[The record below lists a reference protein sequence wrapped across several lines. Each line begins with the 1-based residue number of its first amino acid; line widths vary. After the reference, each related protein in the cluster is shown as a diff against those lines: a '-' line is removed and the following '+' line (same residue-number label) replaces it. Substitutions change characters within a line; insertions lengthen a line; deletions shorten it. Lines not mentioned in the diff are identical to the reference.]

1 MTMRRSSM
9 GLLCLVLATLAL
21 RVEAQE
27 PPGVS
32 EATTRATAMERCL
45 SPLIQQLQTTLALVR
60 EAKTQL
66 RASDEQARR
75 DAASAIVSLEQRV
88 HALSEQLQGCAPSS
102 AALEPTTRV
111 QELTGTAARVATV
124 NEATQVVE
132 RDVLLVANVRVLVG
146 ERVDGSG
153 QASHDLVRRA
163 VRSIGAPLQRCY
175 SRMLENG
182 ALQSGEAII
191 AFTIRSSGGVARPR
205 AEGVTIGGRSFRR
218 CLQRAVAQIRVRGR
232 ASGGDARYAYTLRF
246 GS

>member
-1 MTMRRSSM
+1 MRRCST
-9 GLLCLVLATLAL
+9 GLLCLVLTTLAV
-21 RVEAQE
+21 RAEAQE
-27 PPGVS
+27 PPGIS
-32 EATTRATAMERCL
+32 EATSRATAMERCL
-45 SPLIQQLQTTLALVR
+45 SPLIQQLQTNLALVR

-66 RASDEQARR
+66 RASDEQARG
-75 DAASAIVSLEQRV
+75 DAARAIVSLEQRV
-88 HALSEQLQGCAPSS
+88 HALSEELQACAPRS

-111 QELTGTAARVATV
+111 QELTGAAARVATV
-124 NEATQVVE
+124 NDATQMVE
-132 RDVLLVANVRVLVG
+132 RDVQLVANVRVLVG

-182 ALQSGEAII
+182 ALQAGEAII
-191 AFTIRSSGGVARPR
+191 AFTIRGSGGVNRAH
-205 AEGVTIGGRSFRR
+205 AEGVTIGGPSFRR
-218 CLQRAVAQIRVRGR
+218 CLQRAAEQIRVSGR

>member
-1 MTMRRSSM
+1 MVMRRCSKS
-9 GLLCLVLATLAL
+9 LLCLLLATFAL
-21 RVEAQE
+21 RAEAQD

-32 EATTRATAMERCL
+32 EATSRATAMERCL

-66 RASDEQARR
+66 RASDAQARN

-88 HALSEQLQGCAPSS
+88 HALSAQLQACAPSS

-111 QELTGTAARVATV
+111 QELTGNAARVATL
-124 NEATQVVE
+124 NDATQVVE
-132 RDVLLVANVRVLVG
+132 RDVALVANVRVLVG
-146 ERVDGSG
+146 ERVDGEG
-153 QASHDLVRRA
+153 EASHDLVRRA

-175 SRMLENG
+175 SRMLEHG

-191 AFTIRSSGGVARPR
+191 AFTIRGSGGVGRAR
-205 AEGVTIGGRSFRR
+205 AEGVTIGGSSFRR
-218 CLQRAVAQIRVRGR
+218 CLQRAAEQIRARGR